1 MLEIVVGGLIE
12 PPSAKVRYTFC
23 QVEEAGETG
32 LGFNLTPEGSLVATA
47 VFQRLQNPTPP
58 FIRTQDFAS
67 CSAPLCHLFKY
78 VDYSELQ
85 LGEGTWRY
93 KAPTVDPVQLTLG
106 LALAFKL
113 DKELEGGWAVEI
125 YSDMWPM
132 FSDLL
137 AMVKS
142 LHGVLRIYTS
152 TFDSRITV
160 ADRAVMAVSA
170 VTYESLSLKKEWTG
184 GRLCAAEV
192 PMPVAEVEE
201 DVKELLQTVYEAGG
215 FTTLKYAQENF
226 SQETVMKAVK
236 AGYLRF
242 DAFTMTLK
250 LTELGM
256 SVMSALT

>member
-58 FIRTQDFAS
+58 FIRTQDFAT

-93 KAPTVDPVQLTLG
+93 KAPTADPVQLTLG

-113 DKELEGGWAVEI
+113 DKELDGGWAVEI
-125 YSDMWPM
+125 YSDMWPQ
-132 FSDLL
+132 FTDLL
-137 AMVKS
+137 AMAKA
-142 LHGVLRIYTS
+142 LRGILRIYTS
-152 TFDSRITV
+152 AFDQRIAV
-160 ADRAVMAVSA
+160 ADRAVMAAPA
-170 VTYESLSLKKEWTG
+170 VTFEALSLKKEWTG
-184 GRLCAAEV
+184 GRLCRVEV
-192 PMPVAEVEE
+192 PAPVAVVAE
-201 DVKELLQTVYEAGG
+201 DVRELLQTVFEAGG
-215 FTTLKYAQENF
+215 FITLKYAQENF
-226 SQETVMKAVK
+226 GNDVVAKAVK
-236 AGYLRF
+236 AGYVRF
-242 DAFTMTLK
+242 DAITMTLR

-256 SVMSALT
+256 SVLT